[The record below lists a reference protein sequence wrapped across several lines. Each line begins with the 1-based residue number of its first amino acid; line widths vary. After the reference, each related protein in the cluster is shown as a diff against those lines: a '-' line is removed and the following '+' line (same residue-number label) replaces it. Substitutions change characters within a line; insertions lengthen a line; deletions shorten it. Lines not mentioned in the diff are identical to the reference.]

1 MITKADKG
9 GAVVVQDVLEYVKE
23 ANRQLAD
30 NNFYKKLKENPTS
43 EYSALVENAL
53 DDLKHKGLLEEK
65 LADKLKPVNP
75 RTPKLYLLPKI
86 HKKNNPG
93 RPVVSSVGCHT
104 EKISKF
110 VDHHL
115 QSMNRNLESYVQDT
129 TDLVKKLDSLPEDP
143 RKDTILVTLD
153 VRSLYTNIPN
163 NEGLDAIKTYFRN
176 QAATEDRILSKVIC
190 TFLTLILTLNNFV
203 FNGEN
208 YVQTNGA
215 SMGTMCPHLCLPFH
229 GEVWRIAYSTKNKR

>member
-1 MITKADKG
+1 M
-9 GAVVVQDVLEYVKE
+9 
-23 ANRQLAD
+23 
-30 NNFYKKLKENPTS
+30 
-43 EYSALVENAL
+43 
-53 DDLKHKGLLEEK
+53 
-65 LADKLKPVNP
+65 
-75 RTPKLYLLPKI
+75 
-86 HKKNNPG
+86 
-93 RPVVSSVGCHT
+93 VSSVGCHT

-115 QSMNRNLESYVQDT
+115 QPMNRNLESYVQDT

-176 QAATEDRILSKVIC
+176 RAATGDRILSKVIC

-229 GEVWRIAYSTKNKR
+229 GEV